1 MCLEYR
7 CVPSFHFF
15 AVFSPRPPAENVAL
29 PANEA
34 AANSVVLAP
43 QAEARGYFCADSN
56 VFDCAA
62 GADLLALV
70 RAVADAPDSVDAQRA
85 FIRRIGAIFGRWQS
99 LALSFYRAEA
109 PAEMDG
115 DALERFA
122 GTLLTLPRL
131 VGIVHDAIER
141 LVASLVSEGRSIKS
155 LRLARLFAVL
165 FAQPGAQ
172 SEGHLFGLICSAAS
186 RLGDAV
192 LAAVRDDWRKA
203 PAATLRQRLDLL
215 RNTLALE
222 AAVTTRAL
230 QDYPVSRGIVV
241 FMRLLHDINRA
252 RHAHALLL
260 NALPPSPFTDVPP
273 AGAASSSSTTTATTT
288 EVDLHRYDDV
298 ATAPQA
304 LPANEAPF
312 ASFADFQVE
321 LIGEKIDLVQDYS
334 KWRDGAPQFSF
345 IGNSFV
351 LDTALKAKVLHV
363 QSLVA
368 QREQQ
373 ANAMRDAMMSMGS
386 RRFSPYLVFQVRR
399 DHIVEDSLDA
409 LQRASAADLRKP
421 LRVAFAG
428 EEGIDEGGVRKEWF
442 QLLVKEIFDPKY
454 GMFHLNEATRAYW
467 FRRES
472 DERLYF
478 NLMGTLLG
486 MAIYNGIILDLHFP
500 SVVYKLLM
508 GEPVQFDDLAEVDQ
522 SMHAGFKQLL
532 AFEGDVADVYD
543 RTFQAEFSVFGA
555 PATAPLVPHGDAIA
569 LTNANRHA
577 YVRYYARYVLIDSV
591 HEQWSAF
598 QRGFN
603 LVMSSG
609 VVGDMFVWQELKEL
623 ICGSDV
629 LDMTELERGTR
640 YDSNYSPEHPSIKLF
655 WKVVHALSQDEQRR
669 FLRFAT
675 GSDRSPIGGLQNLQL
690 VIVHQP
696 DSDRAP
702 SAHTCFNH
710 FLLPAYPTEE
720 KMRRFIM
727 IALANDEGFGML

>member
-1 MCLEYR
+1 M
-7 CVPSFHFF
+7 
-15 AVFSPRPPAENVAL
+15 

-43 QAEARGYFCADSN
+43 QAEARGYFCSDSN
-56 VFDCAA
+56 VFDCAS
-62 GADLLALV
+62 GEELLALV
-70 RAVADAPDSVDAQRA
+70 LAVAAAPDSPDAQRA
-85 FIRRIGAIFGRWQS
+85 FIRRTGAIFGRWQS
-99 LALSFYRAEA
+99 LALSFYRTHA
-109 PAEMDG
+109 PALLDA
-115 DALERFA
+115 DALERF
-122 GTLLTLPRL
+122 GTALLPLSRL
-131 VGIVHDAIER
+131 VGILDDAVER
-141 LVASLVSEGRSIKS
+141 LVAALVSEGRSIKS
-155 LRLARLFAVL
+155 RRMARLFTIL
-165 FAQPGAQ
+165 FAQPNAQ
-172 SEGHLFGLICSAAS
+172 HEGHRFGLICSAAS
-186 RLGDAV
+186 RLNESV
-192 LAAVRDDWRKA
+192 LAAVRDEWHTA
-203 PAATLRQRLDLL
+203 PVGTLRTRLNLM

-222 AAVTTRAL
+222 AAQTQRAL
-230 QDYPVSRGIVV
+230 QDYPVSRGIVML
-241 FMRLLHDINRA
+241 MRVLYEINRA
-252 RHAHALLL
+252 RHTHTLQL
-260 NALPPSPFTDVPP
+260 NALPPSPFSEAP
-273 AGAASSSSTTTATTT
+273 AAASSSSNDAATSSTTSATTTAVTNSS
-288 EVDLHRYDDV
+288 VDVHRYDDHAGASFTHV
-298 ATAPQA
+298 PS
-304 LPANEAPF
+304 PSEAPF
-312 ASFADFQVE
+312 ATFADFQVE
-321 LIGEKIDLVQDYS
+321 LIGERIDLVQDFH
-334 KWRDGAPQFSF
+334 KWHDEQGQFSF

-373 ANAMRDAMMSMGS
+373 ASAMRDALMSMGN

-454 GMFHLNEATRAYW
+454 GMFHLNETTRAYW

-508 GEPVQFDDLAEVDQ
+508 GEAVQFDDLAEVDQ
-522 SMHAGFKQLL
+522 SLHAGLRQLL
-532 AFEGDVADVYD
+532 AFDGDVADVYD
-543 RTFQAEFSVFGA
+543 RTFEAEFSVFGT
-555 PATAPLVPHGDAIA
+555 PAKAPLVPHGDAIE
-569 LTNANRHA
+569 LTNANRKA
-577 YVRYYARYVLIDSV
+577 YVRYYARHVLIDSV

-603 LVMSSG
+603 LVMANVAASE
-609 VVGDMFVWQELKEL
+609 MFAWQELKEL

-640 YDSNYSPEHPSIKLF
+640 YDSNYSAEHPSVKLF
-655 WKVVHALSQDEQRR
+655 WKVVHSLTPDEQRR
-669 FLRFAT
+669 LLRFAT
-675 GSDRSPIGGLQNLQL
+675 GSDRAPIGGLQNLNL
-690 VIVHQP
+690 VIAYQP

-727 IALANDEGFGML
+727 IALANDEGFGSTFLRGFFFPWYAF

>member
-1 MCLEYR
+1 MC
-7 CVPSFHFF
+7 
-15 AVFSPRPPAENVAL
+15 AAENVAL

-43 QAEARGYFCADSN
+43 QAEARGYFCVDSN
-56 VFDCAA
+56 VFDCAS
-62 GADLLALV
+62 GASLLALV
-70 RAVADAPDSVDAQRA
+70 RAVADAPESGDAQRA

-99 LALSFYRAEA
+99 LALSFYRDEVPAQLDAEA
-109 PAEMDG
+109 LDQ
-115 DALERFA
+115 FSN
-122 GTLLTLPRL
+122 TLLTQPRL
-131 VGIVHDAIER
+131 VNIVHDAIER
-141 LVASLVSEGRSIKS
+141 LVAALVSEGRSIKS
-155 LRLARLFAVL
+155 LRFARLFAVL

-172 SEGHLFGLICSAAS
+172 SEGRLVGLICSAAS

-192 LAAVRDDWRKA
+192 LAAVRDEWRTL
-203 PAATLRQRLDLL
+203 PAAALRQRLDLM

-241 FMRLLHDINRA
+241 LMRILHEINRV
-252 RHAHALLL
+252 RHARTLQL
-260 NALPPSPFTDVPP
+260 NALPPSPFIEAMP
-273 AGAASSSSTTTATTT
+273 ATATGGAASTTTTTTTATN
-288 EVDLHRYDDV
+288 EVDLHRYDDN
-298 ATAPQA
+298 ATHRFEPQS

-312 ASFADFQVE
+312 ATFADFQVE
-321 LIGEKIDLVQDYS
+321 LIGEKIDLVQDYG
-334 KWRDGAPQFSF
+334 KWRDGASQFSF

-399 DHIVEDSLDA
+399 DHIVEDSLEA

-454 GMFHLNEATRAYW
+454 GMFHLDEATRAYW

-508 GEPVQFDDLAEVDQ
+508 GEAVQFDDLAEVDQ
-522 SMHAGFKQLL
+522 AMHAGFKQLL
-532 AFEGDVADVYD
+532 AFDGDVADVYD
-543 RTFQAEFSVFGA
+543 RTFEAEFSVFGA

-577 YVRYYARYVLIDSV
+577 YVRYYARHVLIDSV

-603 LVMSSG
+603 MVMSSV

-640 YDSNYSPEHPSIKLF
+640 YDSNYSPEHPSVKLF
-655 WKVVHALSQDEQRR
+655 WKVVHSLSQDEQRR